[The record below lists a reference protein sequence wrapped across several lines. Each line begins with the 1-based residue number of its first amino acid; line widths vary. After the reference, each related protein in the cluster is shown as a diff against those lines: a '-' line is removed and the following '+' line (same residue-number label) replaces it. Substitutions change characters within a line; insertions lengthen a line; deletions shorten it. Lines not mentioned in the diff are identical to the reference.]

1 MICNVCFWGDSK
13 KWTKKCRAVAGKLRN
28 AACFCLHPETL
39 QLLSNFMLNSRSVF
53 LSYRITT
60 ICKSRCECDTVII
73 TQVLSTLLK
82 FWTKLCGVLFGI
94 DPWYCGPY
102 RTNTQGS
109 DIFLN
114 VLWPIWSRYFN
125 VRHRYYQVCG
135 IYSIN
140 DIESRLKVKNR
151 KLVSD
156 FICALQLMLSL
167 EQFPYPTLVPSF
179 GHMLSPIGRNVFL
192 CCSQFRVFISDIKP
206 CYPSL
211 IYIGIGAAVLFLIL
225 SL

>member
-1 MICNVCFWGDSK
+1 
-13 KWTKKCRAVAGKLRN
+13 
-28 AACFCLHPETL
+28 
-39 QLLSNFMLNSRSVF
+39 MLARV
-53 LSYRITT
+53 
-60 ICKSRCECDTVII
+60 KSRCECDTVII

-156 FICALQLMLSL
+156 FICALQLMLSR
-167 EQFPYPTLVPSF
+167 EQFQSYCGFCMPSCTFFHITLLFHSLVVCCLQLGEMYLCDSLNVEF
-179 GHMLSPIGRNVFL
+179 LSVI
-192 CCSQFRVFISDIKP
+192 
-206 CYPSL
+206 
-211 IYIGIGAAVLFLIL
+211 
-225 SL
+225 